1 MLDSIRFVQGS
12 VAKKEF
18 LPSLTHFVI
27 EDNTIRGYDGT
38 MALCAPILLDIN
50 CKPKAEPFYKAVA
63 ACGDDGLSLTMTPNG
78 RLSVKSGSKR
88 FLIDCHPDESTPHAK
103 PHGEFV
109 HQLAD
114 GQVFYEA
121 LETIAPFIGNDAS
134 RPWSNGV
141 LLENNQMFATNNIIL
156 TNIWHG
162 QVFPHRICI
171 PAKAVKEVLRV
182 KQAPISLQLS
192 STTITFHF
200 PDGRWIFTQLIPTD
214 GWPDI
219 GRVLDKQVTQP
230 PTQVDPALFDALR
243 TIKPFVN
250 KMSAVYMGEGRI
262 TTTLADESGATVDLA
277 SVTHTGVFGLEMLL
291 LLEGVAQNIDW
302 AAYPS
307 ACLWFGKK
315 LRGAI
320 IGQRGG

>member
-1 MLDSIRFVQGS
+1 MLDAIRFVQGS

-50 CKPKAEPFYKAVA
+50 CKPKAEPFFKAVQ
-63 ACGDDGLSLTMTPNG
+63 ACGDDGLALTLTENG
-78 RLSVKSGSKR
+78 RLSVKSGRKR
-88 FLIDCHPDESTPHAK
+88 FVIDCYPDDSTPHAK
-103 PHGEFV
+103 PSGDYV
-109 HQLAD
+109 HQLSN
-114 GQVFYEA
+114 GQAFYEA

-141 LLENNQMFATNNIIL
+141 LLDGQQMFATNNIVL

-162 QVFPHRICI
+162 EAFPHRICI
-171 PAKAVKEVLRV
+171 PAKAIKEVLRV
-182 KQAPISLQLS
+182 KQAPSSLQLGP
-192 STTITFHF
+192 TTITFHF
-200 PDGRWIFTQLIPTD
+200 GDGRWIFTQLLQAEA
-214 GWPDI
+214 WPDI
-219 GRVLDKQVTQP
+219 GKVLDKQPVEA
-230 PTQVDPALFDALR
+230 PTPIDPDLFDALR
-243 TIKPFVN
+243 TVKPFVN
-250 KMSAVYMGEGRI
+250 KLSSVYMGDGRI
-262 TTTLADESGATVDLA
+262 TTTLADESGASVEVA
-277 SVTHTGVFGLEMLL
+277 SIKHKGVFGLEMLL

-307 ACLWFGKK
+307 PCLWFGKK

-320 IGQRGG
+320 VGQRGG